1 MTKLNF
7 EEIPEIYTT
16 GAYLR
21 PLKTVDSLG
30 NDVWVWYV
38 SNFES
43 DSFKDRK
50 SINLQEI
57 AKVKKDLIQ
66 SKRKMD
72 F

>member
-21 PLKTVDSLG
+21 PLKTVDNFG

-43 DSFKDRK
+43 DSFKDGK
-50 SINLQEI
+50 TINPIEI
-57 AKVKKDLIQ
+57 AKVKKDLVQ
-66 SKRKMD
+66 SKKQIN